1 MKLKYFITS
10 FLVGLLSLN
19 HVFAQDKQ
27 YSPATQFVITY
38 SNEFMFGACVLTLIL
53 SCWLSIKLP
62 TDDTVKPELSRQAK
76 VLSALLGG
84 ILAFIYSLHR
94 DKGLTLMNPLWIAVA
109 AITLPVTILTL
120 REQFKRYTGSINLD
134 SNQQK

>member
-10 FLVGLLSLN
+10 FFVGLLSLN
-19 HVFAQDKQ
+19 SVFAQDKQ

-38 SNEFMFGACVLTLIL
+38 SNEFMFGACVLILIL

-62 TDDTVKPELSRQAK
+62 TDDMVKPELSNHAK
-76 VLSALLGG
+76 ILSALTGG
-84 ILAFIYSLHR
+84 ILAFIFSLHR
-94 DKGLTLMNPLWIAVA
+94 DKGLTLMNPIWIAVA

-120 REQFKRYTGSINLD
+120 RNKFKRYTDSIDLN
-134 SNQQK
+134 SNQP

>member
-10 FLVGLLSLN
+10 FLLGLFSLN
-19 HVFAQDKQ
+19 HVFAQDKE
-27 YSPATQFVITY
+27 YSPATQFVMTY
-38 SNEFMFGACVLTLIL
+38 SNEFMFGACILTLIL

-62 TDDTVKPELSRQAK
+62 TDDTVKPELSNQAK
-76 VLSALLGG
+76 LLSALLGG

-109 AITLPVTILTL
+109 AITLPVTIITL
-120 REQFKRYTGSINLD
+120 RNKFKRYTESIDLN